1 MARPVSLLTL
11 VEVDGAVDLRSP
23 EFHVSAWH
31 GAVLDDGRRVTLLD
45 DRGWGGRINRGEIW
59 PHLDREQIEHE
70 ARFVVGPDE
79 AFGEHTQEDMAR
91 DHWAHLAG
99 VLRAQGI
106 EIDPAALRQLPHEVE
121 LGERLLAAL
130 EASWPE
136 R

>member
-1 MARPVSLLTL
+1 MSLLTY
-11 VEVDGAVDLRSP
+11 VEVSGDVDLSSAR
-23 EFHVSAWH
+23 FDFSAWH

-45 DRGWGGRINRGEIW
+45 DRGWGGEINRGEIW
-59 PHLDREQIEHE
+59 PHLNRETIEHE

-79 AFGEHTQEDMAR
+79 AFGKHTQEDMAR

-106 EIDPAALRQLPHEVE
+106 EIEAEDLHRLPHEVE

-130 EASWPE
+130 EASRDLPP
-136 R
+136 

>member
-1 MARPVSLLTL
+1 MLTF
-11 VEVDGAVDLRSP
+11 VEVDGVVDLRAA

-45 DRGWGGRINRGEIW
+45 DRGWGGRINRGSIW
-59 PHLDREQIEHE
+59 PHLNRETIEHE

-91 DHWAHLAG
+91 HHWAHLAG

-106 EIDPAALRQLPHEVE
+106 ESDADELRRLPHEVV

-130 EASWPE
+130 EAS
-136 R
+136 RDLRL